1 MKKGFLSEYFEGVG
15 VKRLS
20 RVDADPKSSNQHE
33 IGTTREMRAF
43 LGENH
48 QESFDTTYIWLGGE
62 QEGFSVEAKATHYD
76 SRKNKSDRSAEW
88 RLYYTTNSV
97 TAMMSEGDT
106 LFLAKRQSG
115 HLMFIVVPAGAT
127 LESQL
132 LWLFGFDS
140 QPSLKF
146 TTQSYVGK
154 NDAELDFTAR
164 FVLDELGIE
173 FEDPN
178 ANSIDTIIERFGL
191 QFPKTSEFSTLAR
204 LTVPEVDARNDPDH
218 ALMAWLNHEEAMFR
232 RLERRI
238 VSARIQNGFVENNE
252 VDVDGFLSFS
262 LSVQNRRKSRMG
274 YSFENHLSAVFDAWS
289 ICYKRG
295 GVTERNNKPDFL
307 FPSIEAYSDL
317 TFPVDGLSMLA
328 AKSVCKERWR
338 QILPEADRIN
348 SKHLATLE
356 PAISSAQTEQMQS
369 HNVQLVV
376 PQSIQASYT
385 SKQCKWLWDMQHF
398 IDHVNNNGV
407 ADIDRP
413 IRI

>member
-20 RVDADPKSSNQHE
+20 KVDADPKSSNQHE

-48 QESFDTTYIWLGGE
+48 QEPFETTYVWLGGE
-62 QEGFSVEAKATHYD
+62 QEGFSVEATATHYD
-76 SRKNKSDRSAEW
+76 SRRNKADRSPEW
-88 RLYYTTNSV
+88 RLYYTTNPV

-106 LFLAKRQSG
+106 LFLAKRQNG
-115 HLMFIVVPAGAT
+115 QLMFIVVPAAVS
-127 LESQL
+127 LETQL

-140 QPSLKF
+140 QPGFKF
-146 TTQSYVGK
+146 AAQSYEGS

-178 ANSIDTIIERFGL
+178 ANSIDNIIEHFGL
-191 QFPKTSEFSTLAR
+191 QFPKTVEFSDLAR
-204 LTVPEVDARNDPDH
+204 LTVPEVDAYNDPDH
-218 ALMAWLNHEEAMFR
+218 ALMAWLDHEEAMFR

-238 VSARIQNGFVENNE
+238 VSDRVQRGFVENDE

-274 YSFENHLSAVFDAWS
+274 HSFENHLSAVFDAWS
-289 ICYKRG
+289 IPYKRG
-295 GVTERNNKPDFL
+295 GITERNNKPDFL
-307 FPSIEAYSDL
+307 FPGIEAYRDPA
-317 TFPVDGLSMLA
+317 FPDNQLSMLA

-356 PAISSAQTEQMQS
+356 PAISTAQTDQMKA
-369 HNVQLVV
+369 HNVRLVV
-376 PQSIQASYT
+376 PNSIQASY
-385 SKQCKWLWDMQHF
+385 SVEQRKWLWNMQHF
-398 IDHVNNNGV
+398 IEHVKSKG
-407 ADIDRP
+407 
-413 IRI
+413 

>member
-1 MKKGFLSEYFEGVG
+1 MQKGFLSEYFEGVG

-20 RVDADPKSSNQHE
+20 KVDADPKSSNQHE
-33 IGTTREMRAF
+33 IGTTKDMRAF

-48 QESFDTTYIWLGGE
+48 QERFETKYVWLGGE
-62 QEGFSVEAKATHYD
+62 QEGFSVEALATHYD
-76 SRKNKSDRSAEW
+76 SRKDNPDRSAEW
-88 RLYYTTNSV
+88 RLYYTTNPV
-97 TAMMSEGDT
+97 TVMMSEGDT
-106 LFLAKRQSG
+106 LFLTKRPNS
-115 HLMFIVVPAGAT
+115 HLMFIVVPAGAS

-140 QPSLKF
+140 QPNLKF
-146 TTQSYVGK
+146 STQSFDSN

-164 FVLDELGIE
+164 FLLDELGIE

-178 ANSIDTIIERFGL
+178 ANSIDTIIDRFGL
-191 QFPKTSEFSTLAR
+191 QFPKTLEFSNLAR

-218 ALMAWLNHEEAMFR
+218 ALMAWLDHEEAMFR

-238 VSARIQNGFVENNE
+238 VSDRIQKGFVENEE

-274 YSFENHLSAVFDAWS
+274 HSFENHLSAVFDAWS
-289 ICYKRG
+289 IPYKRG

-307 FPSIEAYSDL
+307 FPGIEAYRDP
-317 TFPVDGLSMLA
+317 TFPDNRLSMLA

-338 QILPEADRIN
+338 QILPEADRIEA
-348 SKHLATLE
+348 KHLATLE
-356 PAISSAQTEQMQS
+356 PAISAAQTDQMQA

-376 PQSIQASYT
+376 PIAIQTSYNIL
-385 SKQCKWLWDMQHF
+385 QRKWLWDVQSF
-398 IDHVNNNGV
+398 INWVRETEPLN
-407 ADIDRP
+407 
-413 IRI
+413 

>member
-20 RVDADPKSSNQHE
+20 KVDADPKSSNQHE

-48 QESFDTTYIWLGGE
+48 QEPFETTYVWLGGD
-62 QEGFSVEAKATHYD
+62 QEGFSVEATATHYD
-76 SRKNKSDRSAEW
+76 SRRNKADRSPEW
-88 RLYYTTNSV
+88 RLYYTTNPV

-106 LFLAKRQSG
+106 LFLAKRQNG
-115 HLMFIVVPAGAT
+115 QLMFIVVPAAVS
-127 LESQL
+127 LETQL

-140 QPSLKF
+140 QPGFKF
-146 TTQSYVGK
+146 AAQSYEGS

-178 ANSIDTIIERFGL
+178 ANSIDNIIEHFGL
-191 QFPKTSEFSTLAR
+191 QFPKTVEFSDLAR
-204 LTVPEVDARNDPDH
+204 LTVPEVDAYNDPDH
-218 ALMAWLNHEEAMFR
+218 ALMAWLDHEEAMFR

-238 VSARIQNGFVENNE
+238 VSDRVQRGFVENDE

-274 YSFENHLSAVFDAWS
+274 HSFENHLSAVFDAWS
-289 ICYKRG
+289 IPYKRG
-295 GVTERNNKPDFL
+295 GITERNNKPDFL
-307 FPSIEAYSDL
+307 FPGIEAYRDPA
-317 TFPVDGLSMLA
+317 FPDNQLSMLA

-356 PAISSAQTEQMQS
+356 PAISTAQTDQMKA
-369 HNVQLVV
+369 HNVRLVV
-376 PQSIQASYT
+376 PNSIQASY
-385 SKQCKWLWDMQHF
+385 SVEQRKWLWNMQHF
-398 IDHVNNNGV
+398 IEHVKSKG
-407 ADIDRP
+407 
-413 IRI
+413 

>member
-20 RVDADPKSSNQHE
+20 KVDADSKSSNQHE
-33 IGTTREMRAF
+33 IGTTRDMRAF
-43 LGENH
+43 LAENH
-48 QESFDTTYIWLGGE
+48 QERFETTYVWLGGE
-62 QEGFSVEAKATHYD
+62 QEGFSVEASATHYD
-76 SRKNKSDRSAEW
+76 SRKDNPDRSAEW
-88 RLYYTTNSV
+88 RLYYTTNPV

-106 LFLAKRQSG
+106 LFLAKRQSSR
-115 HLMFIVVPAGAT
+115 LMFIVVPSGAS

-146 TTQSYVGK
+146 AAQSYDDNEG
-154 NDAELDFTAR
+154 AELDFTAR
-164 FVLDELGIE
+164 FLLDELGIE

-191 QFPKTSEFSTLAR
+191 QFPKTVEFSDLAR
-204 LTVPEVDARNDPDH
+204 LTVPEVDAKNDPDH
-218 ALMAWLNHEEAMFR
+218 ALMAWLDREEAMFR

-238 VSARIQNGFVENNE
+238 VSDRIQKGFVENTE

-274 YSFENHLSAVFDAWS
+274 HSFENHLSAVFDAWS
-289 ICYKRG
+289 IPYKRG
-295 GVTERNNKPDFL
+295 GITERNNKPDFL
-307 FPSIEAYSDL
+307 FPSIEAYRDL
-317 TFPVDGLSMLA
+317 KFPEHQLSMLA

-348 SKHLATLE
+348 AKHLVTLE
-356 PAISSAQTEQMQS
+356 PAISKAQTDQMQA
-369 HNVQLVV
+369 HIVQLVV
-376 PQSIQASYT
+376 PNSIQASYT
-385 SKQCKWLWDMQHF
+385 SEQSKWLWSMQRF
-398 IDHVNNNGV
+398 IEHVKE
-407 ADIDRP
+407 R
-413 IRI
+413 